1 MLEWLETYEGQGLED
16 LLALRETHHIES
28 LVNVIHQAVDQKA
41 YRQSRDYTVFEIIV
55 PAVLDFDREVKN
67 GGFYQFLTNSSGRFA
82 DSIVGALHRI
92 GATKSE
98 AIAKGAFRELPSD
111 WKSRK
116 REEVEDLLD
125 PYDQQFFQIWRT
137 EEDLSEALIA
147 FVAQNREEFSL
158 PD

>member
-1 MLEWLETYEGQGLED
+1 MLEWLETYEGQSIDE
-16 LLALRETHHIES
+16 LLALRETYHVES
-28 LVNVIHQAVDQKA
+28 LANVIYQAVDQKA
-41 YRQSRDYTVFEIIV
+41 YRQDRDYTVFEVTV
-55 PAVLDFDREVKN
+55 PAVLDFEREVKN

-92 GATKSE
+92 NATKSE
-98 AIAKGAFRELPSD
+98 AIAKGAFRDLPSD

-116 REEVEDLLD
+116 REEVEGLLD

-137 EEDLSEALIA
+137 EEDLSEALVA
-147 FVAQNREEFSL
+147 FVAQNGEEFSL